1 MKILELTPNLK
12 VGGAE
17 TFVVNISNAFVDNGH
32 ECKVTTLFDPENDDF
47 LISKLNGSVEIGSLG
62 KSRGLDLKC
71 FFKVYNDIR
80 KYKPDVV
87 HAHIGAI
94 TYLLI
99 SSVFIRSCK
108 YYVTIHSDAR
118 REAGNWFTRI
128 IRRFLFKFNFVLP
141 VTISPESRDSFLD
154 FYKKAPELIFNGVPD
169 AKVSLYETYDR
180 LVFVHPASCQP
191 VKNQRLL
198 FSAFS
203 EVAKKYPNIE
213 LHWYGSHSPYE
224 ILFNELNPFLGD
236 HIIYK
241 GIVPDIRKYL
251 KNARAM
257 CLSSNMEGMPMT
269 IIEAMSVGCISIA
282 TPVGGCV
289 NMIDDGINGFLSSDM
304 SVESYRSTLE
314 KVIEMSVVE
323 LEQMRVA
330 ARESYEQ
337 HYTIEKT
344 AQSYIDLF
352 NNYC

>member
-71 FFKVYNDIR
+71 FFKVCNDIR

-128 IRRFLFKFNFVLP
+128 IRRFLFKFN
-141 VTISPESRDSFLD
+141 
-154 FYKKAPELIFNGVPD
+154 
-169 AKVSLYETYDR
+169 
-180 LVFVHPASCQP
+180 
-191 VKNQRLL
+191 
-198 FSAFS
+198 
-203 EVAKKYPNIE
+203 
-213 LHWYGSHSPYE
+213 
-224 ILFNELNPFLGD
+224 
-236 HIIYK
+236 
-241 GIVPDIRKYL
+241 
-251 KNARAM
+251 
-257 CLSSNMEGMPMT
+257 
-269 IIEAMSVGCISIA
+269 
-282 TPVGGCV
+282 
-289 NMIDDGINGFLSSDM
+289 
-304 SVESYRSTLE
+304 
-314 KVIEMSVVE
+314 
-323 LEQMRVA
+323 
-330 ARESYEQ
+330 
-337 HYTIEKT
+337 
-344 AQSYIDLF
+344 
-352 NNYC
+352 